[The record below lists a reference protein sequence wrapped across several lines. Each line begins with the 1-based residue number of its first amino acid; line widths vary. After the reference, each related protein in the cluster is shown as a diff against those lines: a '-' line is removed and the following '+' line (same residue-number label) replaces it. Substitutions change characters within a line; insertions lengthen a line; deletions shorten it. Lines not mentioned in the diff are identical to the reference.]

1 MKFRYD
7 KSSEEIVVTSA
18 TRIEYHQLNLWL
30 TRFVKGYKYI
40 PAFKMGVWNG
50 QQSYFKNGRFNFGLW
65 REAMKGC
72 KEIDASFI
80 LENKEDFPLNREVTL
95 EDVRLFCREYFKF
108 HKVKTK
114 TGDWIPFTPYDHQV
128 ESAYKILKNR
138 YCMAEVATSGGKS
151 LIISIVMFYT
161 LKHIKPDAK
170 FLIIVP
176 SITLV
181 TQFYDNILEY
191 NWGSNNLLKMKEEAL
206 GEIEN
211 KESLYTPCEV
221 RVEEV
226 MSEKPRKYSGTHG
239 ANVYIGT
246 YQSLEKWPK
255 EFFQQFHTVIT
266 DEAHG
271 AKSKTITTIL
281 QKTFKHAYSRFGV
294 SGTFPEDDTCE
305 ILTIQAVLGPKITEV
320 SAYELKE
327 KGIITPMEIKAVI
340 MNHADGEFN
349 ERIKLFKKAGA
360 GKDAYELEKAYI
372 HISEKRLDFIKKIVE
387 KCETNT
393 LLLFHTIDYGQ
404 KILKKLETELSG
416 REYFYIDGEISG
428 KKREEIKKRMEV
440 TKQKVEWSILN
451 FGDHK
456 LDFKSDTLIPI
467 KDGGNKLASDITPDD
482 QIDTE
487 FIKKFLDI
495 SETRI
500 VENKKVIKDFGTT
513 KVLVASYGTLSTGVS
528 INAIFN
534 VIFADSFKSEQI
546 IIQSIGRALRL
557 HTEKEKA
564 KIFDLVDVF
573 DSSDMSNILFR
584 HFKERERFYEKRKYP
599 YKVVKIN
606 L

>member
-1 MKFRYD
+1 MKFTYD
-7 KSSEEIVVTSA
+7 KSTEEIVVTSA

-30 TRFVKGYKYI
+30 TRHVKGYRYM

-50 QQSYFKNGRFNFGLW
+50 QQTYFRNGRINLGLW
-65 REAMKGC
+65 KEAMKGC
-72 KEIDASFI
+72 KEIDMPFI
-80 LENKEDFPLNREVTL
+80 LENKEEFPLNRDVTL
-95 EDVRLFCREYFKF
+95 ESVQEFCKEFFKF

-114 TGDWIPFTPYDHQV
+114 SGEWIPFVPYEHQV

-151 LIISIVMFYT
+151 LIRSIVMFYT
-161 LKHIKPDAK
+161 LKHIQPDAK

-181 TQFYDNILEY
+181 TQFYDNIVEY
-191 NWGSNNLLKMKEEAL
+191 NWGINNLAEMREKKIESITNSEA
-206 GEIEN
+206 
-211 KESLYTPCEV
+211 KYTPCDV

-226 MSEKPRKYSGTHG
+226 MSERPRKYSGTQD

-271 AKSKTITTIL
+271 AKAKTITTIL

-320 SAYELKE
+320 SANELKE
-327 KGIITPMEIKAVI
+327 KGIITPMEIRAVI
-340 MNHADGEFN
+340 MNHNDKEFDD
-349 ERIKLFKKAGA
+349 RIQIIKKGGN
-360 GKDAYELEKAYI
+360 GKDAFELEKAYI
-372 HISEKRLDFIKKIVE
+372 HVSEKRLDFIKKIVE
-387 KCETNT
+387 KCDSNT
-393 LLLFHTIDYGQ
+393 LLLFHTIDYGHQ
-404 KILKKLETELSG
+404 IFNKLEKELPG
-416 REYFYIDGEISG
+416 RDYYYIDGEISG
-428 KKREEIKKRMEV
+428 KKREVIKKQMEV
-440 TKQKVEWSILN
+440 T
-451 FGDHK
+451 
-456 LDFKSDTLIPI
+456 
-467 KDGGNKLASDITPDD
+467 DGN
-482 QIDTE
+482 
-487 FIKKFLDI
+487 
-495 SETRI
+495 
-500 VENKKVIKDFGTT
+500 V

-557 HTEKEKA
+557 HSEKKKA
-564 KIFDLVDVF
+564 NIFDLVDVF
-573 DSSDMSNILFR
+573 DSNNMGNILFR
-584 HFKERERFYEKRKYP
+584 HFKEREKFYQKRQYP
-599 YKVVKIN
+599 YKIIKIN

>member
-1 MKFRYD
+1 MKFTYD
-7 KSSEEIVVTSA
+7 KSTEEIVVTSA

-30 TRFVKGYKYI
+30 TRHVKGYRYM

-50 QQSYFKNGRFNFGLW
+50 QQTYFRNGRINLGLW
-65 REAMKGC
+65 KEAMKGC
-72 KEIDASFI
+72 KEIDMPFI
-80 LENKEDFPLNREVTL
+80 LENKEEFPLNRDVTL
-95 EDVRLFCREYFKF
+95 ESVQEFCKDFFKF
-108 HKVKTK
+108 HKAKTK
-114 TGDWIPFTPYDHQV
+114 SGEWIQFMPYDHQV

-161 LKHIKPDAK
+161 LKHIQPDAK

-181 TQFYDNILEY
+181 TQFYDNIVEY
-191 NWGSNNLLKMKEEAL
+191 NWGINNLAEMREKKIESITNSEA
-206 GEIEN
+206 
-211 KESLYTPCEV
+211 KYTPCDV

-226 MSEKPRKYSGTHG
+226 MSERPRKYSGTQD

-271 AKSKTITTIL
+271 AKAKTITTIL

-320 SAYELKE
+320 SANELKE
-327 KGIITPMEIKAVI
+327 KGIITPMEIRAVI
-340 MNHADGEFN
+340 MNHNDKEFDD
-349 ERIKLFKKAGA
+349 RIQIIKKGGN
-360 GKDAYELEKAYI
+360 GKDAFELEKAYI
-372 HISEKRLDFIKKIVE
+372 HVSEKRLDFIKKIVE
-387 KCETNT
+387 KCDSNT
-393 LLLFHTIDYGQ
+393 LLLFHTIDYGHQ
-404 KILKKLETELSG
+404 IFNKLEKELPG
-416 REYFYIDGEISG
+416 RDYYYIDGEISG
-428 KKREEIKKRMEV
+428 KKREVIKKQMEV
-440 TKQKVEWSILN
+440 T
-451 FGDHK
+451 
-456 LDFKSDTLIPI
+456 
-467 KDGGNKLASDITPDD
+467 DGN
-482 QIDTE
+482 
-487 FIKKFLDI
+487 
-495 SETRI
+495 
-500 VENKKVIKDFGTT
+500 V

-557 HTEKEKA
+557 HSEKKKA
-564 KIFDLVDVF
+564 NIFDLVDVF
-573 DSSDMSNILFR
+573 DSNNMGNILFR
-584 HFKERERFYEKRKYP
+584 HFKEREKFYQKRQYP
-599 YKVVKIN
+599 YKVIKIN

>member
-7 KSSEEIVVTSA
+7 KSTEEIVVTSA
-18 TRIEYHQLNLWL
+18 SRIEYHQLSLWL
-30 TRFVKGYKYI
+30 TRHVKGYRYM

-50 QQSYFKNGRFNFGLW
+50 QQTYFRNGRINLGLW
-65 REAMKGC
+65 KEAMKGC
-72 KEIDASFI
+72 KEIDMPFI
-80 LENKEDFPLNREVTL
+80 LENKEEFPLNRDVTL
-95 EDVRLFCREYFKF
+95 EDVQEFCKEFFKF
-108 HKVKTK
+108 HKVRTK
-114 TGDWIPFTPYDHQV
+114 DGNWIPFMPYDHQI

-161 LKHIKPDAK
+161 LKHIQPDAK

-181 TQFYDNILEY
+181 TQFYDNIMEY
-191 NWGSNNLLKMKEEAL
+191 NWGINNLAEMREKKL
-206 GEIEN
+206 
-211 KESLYTPCEV
+211 ESILNPETKYSPCEI

-226 MSEKPRKYSGTHG
+226 MSERPRKYSGTQD

-271 AKSKTITTIL
+271 AKAKTITTIL

-294 SGTFPEDDTCE
+294 SGTFPEDETCE

-320 SAYELKE
+320 SANELKE
-327 KGIITPMEIKAVI
+327 KGIITPMEIRAVI
-340 MNHADGEFN
+340 MNHNDKEFD
-349 ERIKLFKKAGA
+349 ERIQIIKRGGN
-360 GKDAYELEKAYI
+360 GKDAFELEKAYI
-372 HISEKRLDFIKKIVE
+372 HVSEKRLDFIKKIVE
-387 KCETNT
+387 KCDSNT

-404 KILKKLETELSG
+404 QILKKLEKELPG
-416 REYFYIDGEISG
+416 RDYYYIDGEISG
-428 KKREEIKKRMEV
+428 KKREEIKKQMEV
-440 TKQKVEWSILN
+440 T
-451 FGDHK
+451 
-456 LDFKSDTLIPI
+456 
-467 KDGGNKLASDITPDD
+467 DGNI
-482 QIDTE
+482 
-487 FIKKFLDI
+487 
-495 SETRI
+495 
-500 VENKKVIKDFGTT
+500 

-557 HTEKEKA
+557 HSEKKKA
-564 KIFDLVDVF
+564 NIFDLVDVF
-573 DSSDMSNILFR
+573 DPNNMSNILFR
-584 HFKERERFYEKRKYP
+584 HFKEREKFYTKRQYP
-599 YKVVKIN
+599 YKVIKVN